1 MKEADRLENIL
12 EDRYEGKLWHEEI
25 VAGKI
30 DPRLKRT
37 DENLAALNELK
48 RNIGERITGIRKE
61 FEAASQ
67 ARNAEKDNIE

>member
-1 MKEADRLENIL
+1 ML

-25 VAGKI
+25 VTGKI

-48 RNIGERITGIRKE
+48 RNIGECITGIRKE
-61 FEAASQ
+61 FETASK
-67 ARNAEKDNIE
+67 ASDVRKDNIE